1 MTWNW
6 QDIVALSIVG
16 AALVYVAYLAYKR
29 LRGRHRSA
37 HRGRTCGGGCFG
49 CQQAAPESPQPL
61 VQIGVKADLHHQ
73 D

>member
-29 LRGRHRSA
+29 LRGRH
-37 HRGRTCGGGCFG
+37 GRTCGGGCFG